1 MTTSAPRRVAV
12 TGLGVVSP
20 LGNDLGAVLRALQG
34 GVSALSPRTWPFPEG
49 DLAALVAEAV
59 LPDPDPLPAKLQRRL
74 DRFAHL
80 GLAAGL
86 AAWADS
92 REAPAPRG
100 RHGIFMGVGFGGLG
114 TIVRETRTL
123 DSRGPRR
130 VSPFFI
136 PGAIANILAGHL
148 AEMTGI
154 VGPTLTY
161 ANACAA
167 GSTAIGEAFLRIRHG
182 ELDVALAGGAESV
195 LDPLGIAGFAALRAL
210 APPEY
215 GVHPFA
221 DDRRGFALGEGAA
234 VLVLEDYER
243 ALTRHVR
250 IYAELVGYGASADAH
265 HVTEPHP
272 AGAGAERAVALAL
285 TQAGMRAGELDY
297 INAHA
302 TGTAAGDAVE
312 AGMLARL
319 LGPHADR
326 VYVSSTKGLT
336 GHLLGAAGAVEALI
350 SILSLTT
357 GVLPPNLPCD
367 RPCPEAAGLRLVRT
381 AGERAP
387 LRTALSTSFGFGGV
401 NAALVLKAADLGR

>member
-1 MTTSAPRRVAV
+1 MTVGAPRRVAV

-20 LGNDLGAVLRALQG
+20 LGADLGTVLRALQAG
-34 GVSALSPRTWPFPEG
+34 ASALQPRVWALPEG
-49 DLAALVAEAV
+49 ELQALVGQAV
-59 LPDPDPLPAKLQRRL
+59 LPDPDPVPPKLQRRI

-100 RHGIFMGVGFGGLG
+100 RSGIFMGVGFGGLG

-123 DSRGPRR
+123 DERGPRR

-148 AEMTGI
+148 AELTGI

-195 LDPLGIAGFAALRAL
+195 LDPLGIAGFGALRAL
-210 APPEY
+210 ASPEH
-215 GVHPFA
+215 GVRPFA

-243 ALTRHVR
+243 ALARHVR
-250 IYAELVGYGASADAH
+250 IYAEVVGYGASADAH

-272 AGAGAERAVALAL
+272 AGAGAERAVAHAL
-285 TQAGMRAGELDY
+285 TQAGMRAGDLDY

-302 TGTAAGDAVE
+302 TGTPAGDAVE
-312 AGMLARL
+312 AAMLARL
-319 LGPHADR
+319 LGPCAGR
-326 VYVSSTKGLT
+326 VHVSSTKGLT

-350 SILSLTT
+350 SILALTT
-357 GVLPPNLPCD
+357 GVLPPNSPCGE
-367 RPCPEAAGLRLVRT
+367 PCPEAAALRLVRT
-381 AGERAP
+381 AGGRAP
-387 LRTALSTSFGFGGV
+387 LRSALSTSFGFGGV
-401 NAALVLKAADLGR
+401 NAALVLKAAELGR